1 MEYTT
6 IGESCSVVSGGTPS
20 RSKNEYWRNG
30 TIPWMK
36 IGNIKSKYVNE
47 YDELITEQGLNNSS
61 AKLLKKGTI
70 LYTIFAT
77 LGEVGILDIEACTNQ
92 AIAGININDPRIT
105 TDYLYY
111 YLKSKKDYVNNIGRG
126 VAQNN
131 INLTTLKK
139 FEIPLIN
146 VDKQLNIV
154 EILEKVERMI
164 DLKKK
169 EIDDLDLLI
178 KARFVEM
185 FGDSVNN
192 DKEWIRDSVERLC
205 KEIYGGGTPSKSHPE
220 YYEDGEIPWITSKD
234 MKTDIL
240 IDSQIHINEDGVSN
254 STARIVPKN
263 SVIMVIRSGI
273 LKHTLPVAINAVP
286 ITVNQDLKV
295 FIPGNRIVTNFLA
308 YQFKMME
315 REILSGVRAVTAD
328 NIEFDALKRRE
339 LIVPPIELQQQ
350 FADFVQQVDKSK
362 FLCFHQ
368 KKIREIFKISRKLIF
383 SLKFYSAC
391 RLWCEIKQYTFDT
404 SNFMSNTLSNMNH
417 NFMWN
422 FSNSC
427 CHNVNRACC
436 TNNTAPFKSTFT
448 IFNTSR
454 LSCFFRKYFNEFS
467 NNDFSL
473 SFWICNAR

>member
-185 FGDSVNN
+185 FGDPLINTKKW
-192 DKEWIRDSVERLC
+192 KECTIGELATDVR
-205 KEIYGGGTPSKSHPE
+205 YG
-220 YYEDGEIPWITSKD
+220 TSKPSVD
-234 MKTDIL
+234 GGKYPYLRMNNLTNNGELDLTDLKYIDVSDDEKEKCVVRKGDIL
-240 IDSQIHINEDGVSN
+240 FNRTNSIDLVGKTTLFNLDEEMIIAGYIIRVRLNSQILPEILAQYMN
-254 STARIVPKN
+254 SSA
-263 SVIMVIRSGI
+263 
-273 LKHTLPVAINAVP
+273 LKKLLRKMAKGAVNQANINA
-286 ITVNQDLKV
+286 Q
-295 FIPGNRIVTNFLA
+295 
-308 YQFKMME
+308 
-315 REILSGVRAVTAD
+315 
-328 NIEFDALKRRE
+328 
-339 LIVPPIELQQQ
+339 ELQSIKVYVPDLELQNR
-350 FADFVQQVDKSK
+350 FSNFVQQVDKSK

-368 KKIREIFKISRKLIF
+368 KKIREVFKISRKLIF

>member
-1 MEYTT
+1 MKIKDFIDYEQ
-6 IGESCSVVSGGTPS
+6 P
-20 RSKNEYWRNG
+20 NEYIVESDRYNSKYSTPVLTAG
-30 TIPWMK
+30 QSFILGYTNESKGIYKKGPCIIFDDFTTSVHYVDFSFKVKSSAMK
-36 IGNIKSKYVNE
+36 ILTTKSNADLKYCYYLLLSLSKMPPNHKRQWISTTSEKNHFLPSIDKQISIVKQL
-47 YDELITEQGLNNSS
+47 DLISD
-61 AKLLKKGTI
+61 TI
-70 LYTIFAT
+70 ADY
-77 LGEVGILDIEACTNQ
+77 TNQ
-92 AIAGININDPRIT
+92 IE
-105 TDYLYY
+105 
-111 YLKSKKDYVNNIGRG
+111 
-126 VAQNN
+126 
-131 INLTTLKK
+131 NLDNL
-139 FEIPLIN
+139 
-146 VDKQLNIV
+146 V
-154 EILEKVERMI
+154 
-164 DLKKK
+164 
-169 EIDDLDLLI
+169 

-362 FLCFHQ
+362 LAVQ
-368 KKIREIFKISRKLIF
+368 K
-383 SLKFYSAC
+383 SLEKTQQ
-391 RLWCEIKQYTFDT
+391 LFD
-404 SNFMSNTLSNMNH
+404 SLMQE
-417 NFMWN
+417 
-422 FSNSC
+422 
-427 CHNVNRACC
+427 
-436 TNNTAPFKSTFT
+436 
-448 IFNTSR
+448 
-454 LSCFFRKYFNEFS
+454 YFG
-467 NNDFSL
+467 
-473 SFWICNAR
+473 